1 MKVVQFLAQVQ
12 EALCAGD
19 KLCEAICPSAAIQV
33 VDKKARVE
41 DDKCVACTRCF
52 DRCPNDAIAMIPL
65 PQPRVVTTSAAGLDE
80 REVRELC
87 LRAYRLPDD
96 LVCVCTGTT
105 AGELAAAVI
114 KGARSVR
121 DVVLMTGAVTGC
133 QEFCVPVVQRML
145 KASGVNIAEAGGPLT
160 YEQTFSL
167 WDMPRDLGQK
177 YPMYKLED
185 DTELATKLRKG

>member
-1 MKVVQFLAQVQ
+1 MKLVQFHAQVQ

-19 KLCEAICPSAAIQV
+19 KLCEAICPSGAIQV
-33 VDKKARVE
+33 VNKKAQVE
-41 DDKCVACTRCF
+41 IDECVACTRCS
-52 DRCPNDAIAMIPL
+52 DRCPNGAITITPL
-65 PQPRVVTTSAAGLDE
+65 DQPRVVAAAVTGIDE
-80 REVRELC
+80 AEIHDLC
-87 LRAYRLPDD
+87 LKAHRLPDD
-96 LVCVCTGTT
+96 LVCICTGTV
-105 AGELAAAVI
+105 ARELAAAVI

-145 KASGVNIAEAGGPLT
+145 KAYGVNIAEAGGPLT

-167 WDMPRDLGQK
+167 WDMPRNLWQK
-177 YPMYKLED
+177 YPTYKLED